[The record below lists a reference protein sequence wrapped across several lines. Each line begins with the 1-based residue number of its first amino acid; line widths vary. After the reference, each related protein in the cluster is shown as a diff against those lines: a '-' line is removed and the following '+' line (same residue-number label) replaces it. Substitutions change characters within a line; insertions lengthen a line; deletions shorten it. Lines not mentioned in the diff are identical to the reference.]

1 MKAVMHQCIALY
13 ISYCSSKGE
22 IDKHVLMCLS
32 LEKKWNFLLK
42 HTSGN
47 VQEIS
52 NEIYCSKTVVI
63 PYLGNI
69 TCLGHFLASMEI
81 SDFIYFF

>member
-1 MKAVMHQCIALY
+1 MVRLQKMPGKFVVCCAEPKVRDLEWSGH
-13 ISYCSSKGE
+13 
-22 IDKHVLMCLS
+22 S

>member
-1 MKAVMHQCIALY
+1 MSSRMFQKEFTLCIQ
-13 ISYCSSKGE
+13 I
-22 IDKHVLMCLS
+22 HNS

>member
-1 MKAVMHQCIALY
+1 MANYKKL
-13 ISYCSSKGE
+13 
-22 IDKHVLMCLS
+22 LMQP

-69 TCLGHFLASMEI
+69 TCQGYFLASMEI

>member
-1 MKAVMHQCIALY
+1 MTQLQVCICN
-13 ISYCSSKGE
+13 SVCSSKLNHMT
-22 IDKHVLMCLS
+22 IS

-47 VQEIS
+47 VQEVS